1 MAGGLVI
8 LAVIVTSVWCW
19 RRGSCSSEER
29 GADRGEEEYSFTP
42 RRRSQEEERNVTIVL
57 ERNETYGEDDDEY
70 DSSLVDNNPI
80 YI

>member
-1 MAGGLVI
+1 MAGVLVV

-19 RRGSCSSEER
+19 RRGSCSSGGR
-29 GADRGEEEYSFTP
+29 GADRGEEYSFMP
-42 RRRSQEEERNVTIVL
+42 RRRSLEEERNTTIVL

-70 DSSLVDNNPI
+70 DSSIVDNNPI